1 MKRIVSILL
10 LGAGVA
16 SSASLPYPI
25 VDTEQDRCFD
35 QRGAIAAP
43 KPGEPFYGQD
53 AQFAINPAKYVRS
66 PDGRTVRDEVTG
78 LTWQQSPDTDGDG
91 RVTRADKL
99 TWEQMQDLPA
109 KLNAAK
115 FGGFTDWRLP
125 TIKELYSLFDCRG
138 VDPSGYQGTDTS
150 GLRPFIDTNFFGFAY
165 GDVSAGM
172 RIIDSQYG
180 SCTKY
185 VGQSARGGSKVFGVN
200 FPDGRIKGYDQQ
212 MPGGDRKFMFFVQ
225 CVRGNPAYGKND
237 FVDNRD
243 GTVTDRATGLTWS
256 KGDSAKGLNWQAAL
270 AWVQQKNA
278 EKFLGHAD
286 WRLPTIKEL
295 QSIVDYTRAP
305 DVTKSPAIDPVFTC
319 TAIKNEHGDADWG
332 YYWSGTTH
340 AGMHGA
346 ADANYIAFGRAA
358 GWLSPRGPGGPNRDQ
373 LPVSE
378 GSCLFTDVHG
388 AGAQRC
394 APKEGDAS
402 AFPHGHG
409 PQGDVVRIE
418 NFVRLVRSDLA
429 RPVERAGGTTAA
441 RSAPVARAI
450 SQRPGLPPI
459 MNALDRNAD
468 GTIDA
473 GELSGAVE
481 SLKSLDANGDGK
493 LTQDE
498 IRPSFPGGGMIP
510 GGFRDGP
517 PPR

>member
-1 MKRIVSILL
+1 MKHILSLL
-10 LGAGVA
+10 LLSAGAA
-16 SSASLPYPI
+16 RAATLPYPI

-35 QRGAIAAP
+35 QRSAIAAP

-53 AQFAINPAKYVRS
+53 AQFSINPAKYVRS
-66 PDGRTVRDEVTG
+66 RDGRTVLDEVTG
-78 LTWQQSPDTDGDG
+78 LIWQQSPDTDGDG
-91 RVTRADKL
+91 KVTRADKL

-115 FGGFTDWRLP
+115 FGGFSDWRLP

-150 GLRPFIDTNFFGFAY
+150 GLRPFIDTNYFGFVY
-165 GDVSAGM
+165 GDVAAGM

-237 FVDNRD
+237 FADNRD
-243 GTVTDRATGLTWS
+243 GTVTDRATGLTWT
-256 KGDSAKGLNWQAAL
+256 KGDSGKGMNWEAAL

-295 QSIVDYTRAP
+295 QSIVDYSRAP
-305 DVTKSPAIDPVFTC
+305 DVTKSPAIDPVFSC
-319 TAIKNEHGDADWG
+319 TPIKNEHGDADWG

-358 GWLSPRGPGGPNRDQ
+358 GWLSPRGPGGPNHTQ
-373 LPVSE
+373 QPVSE
-378 GSCLFTDVHG
+378 GSYLFTDVHG

-418 NFVRLVRSDLA
+418 NFVRLVRGGDVKK
-429 RPVERAGGTTAA
+429 VEAV
-441 RSAPVARAI
+441 SAPM
-450 SQRPGLPPI
+450 QTRPSSAPMPSPRMGTPPLAT
-459 MNALDRNAD
+459 ALDLNAD
-468 GTIDA
+468 GTI
-473 GELSGAVE
+473 GADEMAKAAE
-481 SLKSLDANGDGK
+481 SLKKLDLNGDGQ
-493 LTQDE
+493 LTTDE
-498 IRPSFPGGGMIP
+498 YRPGQPGGA
-510 GGFRDGP
+510 GGFGGPQRDGP
-517 PPR
+517 PMR